1 MPDPDPQT
9 PVTVQGQF
17 DWLSG
22 QFTLQFVASY
32 TDGRSLSQLSS
43 SWGTTTIMSAP
54 QLQWTPTAPLGPA
67 QFAVVS
73 NAINQ
78 AWPTLGPMAIETS
91 VQVGFATADGTP
103 AASIAPQVDVKL
115 GQTRW
120 LDIQGS
126 LQIQLAP
133 DGAGGL
139 AVSASVPTSV
149 QISGGFTF

>member
-1 MPDPDPQT
+1 MSNPEPQD

-17 DWLSG
+17 DWMSG

-43 SWGTTTIMSAP
+43 SWGTTTIMTAP
-54 QLQWTPTAPLGPA
+54 QLQWTPTAPIGPA

-73 NAINQ
+73 NAITQ
-78 AWPTLGPMAIETS
+78 AWPTLGPLAIETS
-91 VQVGFATADGTP
+91 LQVGFATADGKP
-103 AASIAPQVDVKL
+103 AATVAPQLDLKV

-120 LDIQGS
+120 LDVQGS
-126 LQIQLAP
+126 VQVQLAP

-139 AVSASVPTSV
+139 SVSVSLPTTV
-149 QISGGFTF
+149 QISGGFAF